1 MFCALIVK
9 LLIFMSCFYTLIL
22 ICLSLFFL
30 VRQQMENYIM
40 YNELGAGSNC
50 AVYKGRK
57 KGTLSFVAL
66 ISTDKAMKPFI
77 ANHVGCCFLTCRKLL
92 HLNFFYK
99 PIITML
105 TVVSLTGVYMQATAP
120 P

>member
-1 MFCALIVK
+1 
-9 LLIFMSCFYTLIL
+9 MSCFYTLIL